1 MTTLKPPARH
11 DAEALAGRLPPLL
24 VAAEHV
30 ASTVIQGVHGRR
42 RVGSGDSFWQFRPYA
57 PGDSISRIDWR
68 QTAKSERAYIRENE
82 WEAAQSVWLW
92 PDRSAS
98 MNWRSSR
105 KLPHKAERADLLLLA
120 LAAMLIRG
128 GERIALLGDARPP
141 ALGRAVLE
149 RLALTLTR
157 PGTGEGAPPALP
169 LPRHATVVL
178 ISDFLAPL
186 EQLQPAITF
195 YAARGIRGHML
206 QVLDPAEETLPFEGR
221 VKFEGLEHEPSTLIS
236 RVETIRDQYQARLA
250 AQRDGLTALARAYGW
265 SFACHRTDHPPHTA
279 LLGLFG
285 VMSGTPERSRAAID
299 PLAAGT
305 MASL

>member
-1 MTTLKPPARH
+1 LNIPTRH
-11 DAEALAGRLPPLL
+11 EAEALAGRLPPLL
-24 VAAEHV
+24 VAAERV
-30 ASTVIQGVHGRR
+30 AATVVQGVHGRR

-57 PGDSISRIDWR
+57 AGDSATRIDWR

-98 MNWRSSR
+98 MEWRSSR
-105 KLPHKAERADLLLLA
+105 QLPLKSGRAALLLLA
-120 LAAMLIRG
+120 LSALLIRG
-128 GERIALLGDARPP
+128 GERVALLGDPRPP

-149 RLALTLTR
+149 RMAATLAR
-157 PGTGEGAPPALP
+157 PGRAGGVPETVP
-169 LPRHATVVL
+169 LPRHATLVL

-186 EQLQPAITF
+186 DTLQPMITGF
-195 YAARGIRGHML
+195 AARGIRGHLL

-221 VKFEGLEHEPSTLIS
+221 VRFEGLEQEPSTLIS

-250 AQRDGLTALARAYGW
+250 AQRDGLASLTRTYGW

-279 LLGLFG
+279 LLALFG
-285 VMSGTPERSRAAID
+285 VMSGLPQQVRA
-299 PLAAGT
+299 LAGA
-305 MASL
+305 